1 MFKKRST
8 WAIPYVIFMAL
19 FVVLPLLLIA
29 FYAFTD
35 GTGHFTVKNLMNFFT
50 DGKFLNSFFVSLE
63 VALENTLIC
72 LAIGYPV
79 AMILASKDLN
89 KSAVTA
95 LLFILPMWI
104 NALMRTMA
112 TAEIF
117 NAFGIQLGK
126 GTLLFGMAYDYLP
139 FMIYPIYNILNKMDA
154 SYAEAAADLGAKP
167 ATVFLKVTLP
177 LSMPGI
183 ISGVMMVF
191 MPTVS
196 TFAISEI
203 LTNNTIQLFGSV
215 IQEQFYN
222 MMWNQGAALALVM
235 LIIIGLTTVFSSG
248 KEDETQGGL
257 I

>member
-1 MFKKRST
+1 MPY
-8 WAIPYVIFMAL
+8 AIFLAI

-29 FYAFTD
+29 YYAVTDASGSFTLA
-35 GTGHFTVKNLMNFFT
+35 NLAAFFT
-50 DGKFLNSFFVSLE
+50 EPKIMNSFIVSLE

-72 LAIGYPV
+72 ILIGYPV
-79 AMILASKDLN
+79 AYILADKSLN
-89 KSAVTA
+89 KSSVTA

-104 NALMRTMA
+104 NALMRTIA

-117 NAFGIQLGK
+117 HALGIGLGK

-139 FMIYPIYNILNKMDA
+139 FMIYPIYTILDKMDK
-154 SYAEAAADLGAKP
+154 SYAEAAQDLGASPVK
-167 ATVFLKVTLP
+167 VFLKVTLP
-177 LSMPGI
+177 LSMPGV

-196 TFAISEI
+196 TFAVSEI

-222 MMWNQGAALALVM
+222 LMWNQGAALSLVM
-235 LIIIGLTTVFSSG
+235 LLLIGITKLIAGGKDDQVQEGTV
-248 KEDETQGGL
+248 
-257 I
+257 

>member
-1 MFKKRST
+1 MGKRSA
-8 WAIPYVIFMAL
+8 WALPYFIFL
-19 FVVLPLLLIA
+19 VFFVVLPLVLIA
-29 FYAFTD
+29 FYALTD
-35 GTGHFTVKNLMNFFT
+35 GQGHFTLANMAAFF
-50 DGKFLNSFFVSLE
+50 KEPKIINSFIVSIE

-72 LAIGYPV
+72 IAIGYPV
-79 AMILASKDLN
+79 AYILADSSLN

-104 NALMRTMA
+104 NALMRTIA

-117 NAFGIQLGK
+117 HALGISLGK

-139 FMIYPIYNILNKMDA
+139 FMIYPIYTILSKMDK
-154 SYAEAAADLGAKP
+154 SYAEAAQDLGASP
-167 ATVFLKVTLP
+167 ARVFLKVTLP
-177 LSMPGI
+177 LSMPGV

-191 MPTVS
+191 LPTVS

-222 MMWNQGAALALVM
+222 LMWNQGAALSLVM
-235 LIIIGLTTVFSSG
+235 LILIGLTTLLGG
-248 KEDETQGGL
+248 KRQEQIDGGV

>member
-1 MFKKRST
+1 MGKRSA
-8 WAIPYVIFMAL
+8 WALPYFIFL
-19 FVVLPLLLIA
+19 VFFVLLPLVLIA
-29 FYAFTD
+29 FYALTD
-35 GTGHFTVKNLMNFFT
+35 GQGHFTLANMAAFF
-50 DGKFLNSFFVSLE
+50 KEPKIINSFIVSIE

-72 LAIGYPV
+72 IAIGYPV
-79 AMILASKDLN
+79 AYILSDSSLN

-104 NALMRTMA
+104 NALMRTIA

-117 NAFGIQLGK
+117 HALGISLGK

-139 FMIYPIYNILNKMDA
+139 FMIYPIYTILSKMDK
-154 SYAEAAADLGAKP
+154 SYAEAAQDLGASP
-167 ATVFLKVTLP
+167 ARVFLKVTLP
-177 LSMPGI
+177 LSMPGV

-191 MPTVS
+191 LPTVS

-222 MMWNQGAALALVM
+222 LMWNQGAALSLVM
-235 LIIIGLTTVFSSG
+235 LILIGLTTLLGG
-248 KEDETQGGL
+248 KRQEQIDGGV